1 MNFWSGRKNYVGKKE
16 PKWYNNFAFHVG
28 NHVGIR
34 WVRKTADERIST
46 KKERISL
53 YLVYN
58 IVSLGKMTGK
68 AEPFSWRS
76 VEDELAVKYL
86 ENLDV

>member
-1 MNFWSGRKNYVGKKE
+1 MEQIYS
-16 PKWYNNFAFHVG
+16 
-28 NHVGIR
+28 
-34 WVRKTADERIST
+34 
-46 KKERISL
+46 

-58 IVSLGKMTGK
+58 IVSLGKMGGI

-76 VEDELAVKYL
+76 VEDDLAVKYS

>member
-1 MNFWSGRKNYVGKKE
+1 MPSC
-16 PKWYNNFAFHVG
+16 NNMSS
-28 NHVGIR
+28 
-34 WVRKTADERIST
+34 ADERISI
-46 KKERISL
+46 KMEQISS

-58 IVSLGKMTGK
+58 IFSLGKMAGK
-68 AEPFSWRS
+68 AESFSWRS